1 MPYGSTH
8 SSHDLNLMAFIS
20 QVPLDELQAVNM
32 LLAAIGEA
40 AVSSLATATTVEVT
54 QAKNLLSN
62 TNRSIQQKGW
72 HFNTEWDVTLSLDSD
87 SYLPLGSN
95 IMSVMVPG
103 TLTTMRGR
111 SGSPFLY
118 DLDNNTF
125 TFSGAITNAVT
136 ITLLDFVDTPQTFR
150 QYVTVRAA
158 RIFQEE
164 IIGQVSAESV
174 NRVEEAEAYADLLD
188 DETDRA
194 GYNVGYSDIDM
205 YNITKKHR
213 KTW

>member
-1 MPYGSTH
+1 
-8 SSHDLNLMAFIS
+8 MAFIS
-20 QVPLDELQAVNM
+20 TTPTSELEAVNM

-40 AVSSLATATTVEVT
+40 AVSSLETATTVEVT

-62 TNRSIQQKGW
+62 TNRAIQQKGW
-72 HFNTEWDVTLSLDSD
+72 HFNTEWDVVLTRDSD
-87 SYLPLGSN
+87 NFIPLGTS
-95 IMSVMVPG
+95 ILSVYVPG

-125 TFSGAITNAVT
+125 TFGSTITNAVT
-136 ITLLDFVDTPQTFR
+136 ITLLDFIDTPQTFR
-150 QYVTVRAA
+150 HYVTVRAA

-164 IIGQVSAESV
+164 IIGQVSAEQV
-174 NRVEEAEAYADLLD
+174 NRIEETEAYADLLD
-188 DETDRA
+188 DESDRA
-194 GYNVGYSDIDM
+194 GYNVGYSDIEM

-213 KTW
+213 KLW